1 MNRLLWLAGVAAV
14 VASPLYAEPRVARG
28 GLPPPEAVR
37 DALDNHPTVL
47 AAGHRVDVAH
57 AQAGALAKG
66 NHEAI
71 LAGSAIRRSVD
82 RERDY
87 AEFDATLTRAFRLP
101 GKAALDRRTG
111 EAGVA
116 AAQNRMADARHQAAL
131 ELAQLWLD
139 WIGASAL
146 VESDRRNVANLAREG
161 GAIERRAQLRDAA
174 ALDVD
179 QAAAATSRARGQL
192 AESHATLAEAEAKL
206 RATFPT
212 IPLPATAPAPDEPG
226 EPAEG
231 FTTLG
236 RLVIE
241 RSHEIEAAQ
250 AEADRLGFASRRA
263 RADRIADPSLGV
275 RAFSERGGMER
286 GVGLVASMPLG
297 GGYRRYLAEEA
308 AAQSSA
314 AVSDLAAV
322 RRTVE
327 AIAAADVALAR
338 SRLDGWQS
346 LRDAATSAQAVADR
360 MRAGNR
366 LGGIDLADLLY
377 AERQANDARREEIR
391 ARTEA
396 LRAVIRLEIDSH
408 VIWIDEDDHA

>member
-1 MNRLLWLAGVAAV
+1 MRRLLWLAGVAV
-14 VASPLYAEPRVARG
+14 VCASPLHGEPRPARR

-37 DALDNHPTVL
+37 DALDNHPAVL
-47 AAGHRVDVAH
+47 AAGHRVDVAR

-66 NHEAI
+66 SHEAV
-71 LAGSAIRRSVD
+71 LAGSAMRRGVD

-139 WIGASAL
+139 WIGARAL
-146 VESDRRNVANLAREG
+146 TESDQRNLANLTREA
-161 GAIERRAQLRDAA
+161 GATERRAQLRDAA

-179 QAAAATSRARGQL
+179 QAMAAAARARGQL
-192 AESHATLAEAEAKL
+192 AESQAALAEAEAKL

-212 IPLPATAPAPDEPG
+212 IPLPATAPSPDEPG
-226 EPAEG
+226 EPVEG
-231 FTTLG
+231 FATLG

-241 RSHEIEAAQ
+241 RSHEVEAAQ
-250 AEADRLGFASRRA
+250 AEADRLGFTARRA
-263 RADRIADPSLGV
+263 RADRIADPSVGV

-308 AAQSSA
+308 AAQSA
-314 AVSDLAAV
+314 AALSDLAAV

-346 LRDAATSAQAVADR
+346 LRDAAVSARAVADR

-366 LGGIDLADLLY
+366 LGAIDLTDLLY

-396 LRAVIRLEIDSH
+396 LRALIRLEIDSH